1 MHLPPEIWGPIFW
14 AMMHILSMAYPD
26 DPTYSEKRS
35 AKELFNALVH
45 LLPCPV
51 CRSHYKETLQKIP
64 VETWLDN
71 RTSLVEWVWMVHN
84 DVNER
89 LGKPVI
95 SQAEF
100 LRRYTEM
107 AEQGLPIPPSH
118 PQAEINDAAA
128 SAAWIRGASSAIGA
142 VFVVAVV
149 GGLLWASY

>member
-14 AMMHILSMAYPD
+14 AMMHILSMAYPE

-100 LRRYTEM
+100 VRRYTEM
-107 AEQGLPIPPSH
+107 AERGLPTPPSN
-118 PQAEINDAAA
+118 PQAEINDAATE
-128 SAAWIRGASSAIGA
+128 AAWIRGASSAVG
-142 VFVVAVV
+142 FFLVVGVV